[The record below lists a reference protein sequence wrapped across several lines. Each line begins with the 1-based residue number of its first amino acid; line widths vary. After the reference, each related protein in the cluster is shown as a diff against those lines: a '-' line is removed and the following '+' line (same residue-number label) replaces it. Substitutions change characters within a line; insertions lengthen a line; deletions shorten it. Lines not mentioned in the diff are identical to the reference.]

1 MKKNSAERKC
11 NLRNK
16 FLSDGGFTLAGVL
29 IALAFMLIFMAAAA
43 TQWSFIKKR
52 AKEEELLFRGRQYA
66 RALKFYYVKFKT
78 FPNTLQEL
86 LDERC
91 IRQLY
96 KDPMTEDGEWTL
108 IRGVNTTTAL
118 TEIQSKLEGQETAQE
133 MPAGEPKKPGEFK
146 LFENMGPIIGVC
158 SKSTEKSI
166 KEYNNQRYYNLW
178 TFIADMSELLPK
190 QPKTEEQ
197 QQKQPVEREEPP
209 EEEKEPEAPPE
220 DEQPPPE

>member
-1 MKKNSAERKC
+1 M
-11 NLRNK
+11 
-16 FLSDGGFTLAGVL
+16 FSDKGFTLAGVL
-29 IALAFMLIFMAAAA
+29 IALAFLLIFMIAAA
-43 TQWSFIKKR
+43 TQWSFIKKK

-66 RALKFYYVKFKT
+66 RALKFYYVKYKT

-86 LDERC
+86 LDEKC

-96 KDPMTEDGEWTL
+96 KDPMTEDGEWML

-118 TEIQSKLEGQETAQE
+118 TEIQSKLQGQETAGE
-133 MPAGEPKKPGEFK
+133 APEGEPKKEGVFK
-146 LFENMGPIIGVC
+146 LFENAGPIIGVC

-190 QPKTEEQ
+190 QPKTGEQ
-197 QQKQPVEREEPP
+197 PQRQQEEREQSPA
-209 EEEKEPEAPPE
+209 EEKEPEAPPE
-220 DEQPPPE
+220 NEQPPPE

>member
-1 MKKNSAERKC
+1 MKKNSATRK
-11 NLRNK
+11 RKFQNK
-16 FLSDGGFTLAGVL
+16 MFSEAGFTLAGVL
-29 IALAFMLIFMAAAA
+29 IALAFLLIFMTAAA

-52 AKEEELLFRGRQYA
+52 AKEEELIFRGTQYA
-66 RALKFYYVKFKT
+66 RALKFYYIKFKT

-86 LDERC
+86 LDEKC

-118 TEIQSKLEGQETAQE
+118 TEIQNKLQSRETSQGAPQ
-133 MPAGEPKKPGEFK
+133 AEPQKEDAFK
-146 LFENMGPIIGVC
+146 LFESMGPIIGVC

-178 TFIADMSELLPK
+178 SFIADMSELLPK
-190 QPKTEEQ
+190 QAKTEEQ
-197 QQKQPVEREEPP
+197 PQRQPEEREQPP
-209 EEEKEPEAPPE
+209 VEEKEPETPPE
-220 DEQPPPE
+220 DDQPPPD